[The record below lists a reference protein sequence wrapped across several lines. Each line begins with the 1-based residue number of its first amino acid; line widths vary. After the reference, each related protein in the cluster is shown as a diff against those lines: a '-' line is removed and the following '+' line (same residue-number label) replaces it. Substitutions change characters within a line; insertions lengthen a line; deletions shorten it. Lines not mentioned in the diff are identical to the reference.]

1 MDAIAA
7 LKRRFEHVMGEFN
20 ASPALRMLAE
30 GRANLAHYK
39 SILREIFH
47 YSREDPQIQALAAVR
62 FRGADREFV
71 KMFLKH
77 ATMEIGHDRMALDD
91 LAALGEDVSAIPSG
105 NPLPSTMALIA
116 FPFYQIEHRDA
127 VGYLGY
133 LYFLEFMPTAH
144 GSRYGEALARLGV
157 PAKAMTF
164 LAEHV
169 AVDVAHNKMMEHYLA
184 HLVHDEEG
192 LESVLYALEVTAQLY
207 AQMLWGAIQQ
217 AERPRDYGR
226 ARAEAVVAAP
236 TATKAALPV
245 Y

>member
-1 MDAIAA
+1 MDTIGT
-7 LKRRFEHVMGEFN
+7 LKRRFERVMADFN

-30 GRANLAHYK
+30 GRLNVSHYK

-77 ATMEIGHDRMALDD
+77 ATMEVGHDRMALDD
-91 LAALGEDVSAIPSG
+91 LAALGDDVSAIPSS

-144 GSRYGEALARLGV
+144 GSGYGEALARLGV
-157 PAKAMTF
+157 PSHAMTF

-184 HLVHDEEG
+184 HLVHDEED
-192 LESVLYALEVTAQLY
+192 LASVLYALEVTAQLY

-217 AERPRDYGR
+217 ADRPRDYGH
-226 ARAEAVVAAP
+226 ARREAHAPASAAR
-236 TATKAALPV
+236 KGALPV